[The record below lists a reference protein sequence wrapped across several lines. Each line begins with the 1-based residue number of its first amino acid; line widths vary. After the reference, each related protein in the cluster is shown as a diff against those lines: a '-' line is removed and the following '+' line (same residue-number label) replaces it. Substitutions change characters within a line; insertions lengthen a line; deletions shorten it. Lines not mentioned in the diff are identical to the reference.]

1 MAFVKGPNGEVLE
14 FSDVIATALA
24 KNEDIEIVEP
34 EKKRASAT
42 KE

>member
-14 FSDVIATALA
+14 FSDVIAAALA
-24 KNEDIEIVEP
+24 KNEDIEIVEEP
-34 EKKRASAT
+34 KRARAA